1 MPPRKCVKLLASNLQ
16 GAEIKTEE
24 FLLSLKMTKN
34 IFLHVEKEQT
44 LFSLP
49 YPLYGEANIAY
60 QGRAVRK
67 PVIPNPS

>member
-16 GAEIKTEE
+16 GAEIKTEK

-34 IFLHVEKEQT
+34 MFLHVKKEQT

-49 YPLYGEANIAY
+49 HPLYEEANIAY
-60 QGRAVRK
+60 QGRVVRK
-67 PVIPNPS
+67 PVNANPS